1 MRISVSAVAVTVLA
15 LLAVV
20 VTAQTVRPADPYASF
35 PSGTSYWANE
45 RGSTIR
51 VDNGGGGK
59 LSGKFTTAVGCG
71 KGIAKPLVGFYNG
84 NSVGFV
90 VEFGKDCPS
99 TTSWNGALWAGT
111 PNHLK
116 TLWYLTLGGVP
127 AWNSTNAGSDNFTQ
141 IAPAQ
146 APAELK

>member
-1 MRISVSAVAVTVLA
+1 MRTSVNAAAVTVLV
-15 LLAVV
+15 LLAAV
-20 VTAQTVRPADPYASF
+20 VTAQTVRPVDPYASF

-51 VDNGGGGK
+51 VDNAGGGK
-59 LSGKFTTAVGCG
+59 LSGKFTTSVGCG
-71 KGIAKPLVGFYNG
+71 KAIAKPLVGFYNG

-99 TTSWNGALWAGT
+99 TTSWNGTLWAGT
-111 PNHLK
+111 PKRLK
-116 TLWYLTLGGVP
+116 TLWYLTSGGVP
-127 AWNSTNAGSDNFTQ
+127 AWNSTNAGCDNFTQ
-141 IAPAQ
+141 IVPVQ